1 MAYNLPSQAAP
12 ATVLGSTP
20 FAEMGRSLVAEQKKE
35 DDAKRDEM
43 QKQFMSDLPNE
54 IWMERDGG
62 VFSNMLNQ
70 YMQMVSANPNA
81 TKGSSEWNKMV
92 RARNDIMQF
101 GNASKQAKAKFD
113 KIEGFVQQNAPED
126 LENVEAV
133 AEWAMPKDGK
143 VSISESGNILVDGK
157 YFADA
162 FTDAPNVSKRNKQYS
177 VMELYEDAPLMGKN
191 VNSLGQYF
199 KPTKEQA
206 YETIKLRYMGST
218 DRKQMGYLMSYISGD
233 YKAKTGATDEM
244 AKVYTQRVMQDPD
257 FLAQKQEEMLVKSAD
272 GYINRHDSSTRDMT
286 PKGGGGGGNTN
297 KNAFVPSTYTFEST
311 NSDDKGLI
319 GMSGVAIA
327 SGKIKLI
334 PQDGTK
340 ATSYEVSNIFQ
351 KGGNIY
357 ITGYQRGNEKTATKR
372 LYEGEEG
379 LVAIDVYGNTGTPLN
394 EATELTENEA
404 NRLLASLKGVA
415 SYRDIL
421 NEANV
426 NNLDDFKD
434 WLANQGEG
442 KQTTVAVSE
451 VAKPEK
457 KASVN
462 LPSNIEQYKGKDINK
477 MTKEINPNTKKNFTI
492 LEARAIVDE
501 LKKQSN

>member
-1 MAYNLPSQAAP
+1 
-12 ATVLGSTP
+12 
-20 FAEMGRSLVAEQKKE
+20 
-35 DDAKRDEM
+35 
-43 QKQFMSDLPNE
+43 
-54 IWMERDGG
+54 
-62 VFSNMLNQ
+62 
-70 YMQMVSANPNA
+70 MQMVSANPNIS
-81 TKGSSEWNKMV
+81 KGSPEWNKMV

-297 KNAFVPSTYTFEST
+297 ESPFVPSTYTFEST
-311 NSDDKGLI
+311 NPDNKGLI
-319 GMSGVAIA
+319 GMSGVAIK
-327 SGKIKLI
+327 GVKLV
-334 PQDGTK
+334 PQDGVKGTE
-340 ATSYEVSNIFQ
+340 YEVDNIFQ
-351 KGGNIY
+351 KDGVIY
-357 ITGYQRGNEKTATKR
+357 ITGYERGSEKTQINR
-372 LYEGEEG
+372 LIGGEAVDEMS
-379 LVAIDVYGNTGTPLN
+379 IIGNTGTPLN
-394 EATELTENEA
+394 EAIKLSDDDARN
-404 NRLLASLKGVA
+404 LFASLKA
-415 SYRDIL
+415 SGTYKNIL
-421 NEANV
+421 NKENV
-426 NNLDDFKD
+426 NDLADFKG

-442 KQTTVAVSE
+442 KQTPAPVSE
-451 VAKPEK
+451 AAKPEK